1 MHGCGSPSTT
11 PCGQLDGLVSCH
23 RARCPQRAAL
33 QPSKRAD
40 ARADLRGGRAFPAA
54 ELSRSGWLDLGA
66 FRWRDLAVAEGVRG
80 AIGVLTPLVI
90 GVATGRVE
98 SGSFAALGALP
109 AGFVSFRG
117 VSRTRVLAVLC
128 ASAGMAVSTFTGATA
143 ALKPP
148 LLSPVVFAWAYAVG
162 LLASLGPTVLAVTL
176 QWPVAL
182 GRPGRARRPRTSARR
197 AGRPPG
203 RLTACPSCA
212 PCSARSGC
220 AWRLRRHPSR

>member
-1 MHGCGSPSTT
+1 M
-11 PCGQLDGLVSCH
+11 
-23 RARCPQRAAL
+23 
-33 QPSKRAD
+33 
-40 ARADLRGGRAFPAA
+40 
-54 ELSRSGWLDLGA
+54 
-66 FRWRDLAVAEGVRG
+66 AEGVRG

-148 LLSPVVFAWAYAVG
+148 LLIPVVFAWAYAVG
-162 LLASLGPTVLAVTL
+162 LLHH
-176 QWPVAL
+176 
-182 GRPGRARRPRTSARR
+182 SARR
-197 AGRPPG
+197 
-203 RLTACPSCA
+203 S
-212 PCSARSGC
+212 
-220 AWRLRRHPSR
+220 SR